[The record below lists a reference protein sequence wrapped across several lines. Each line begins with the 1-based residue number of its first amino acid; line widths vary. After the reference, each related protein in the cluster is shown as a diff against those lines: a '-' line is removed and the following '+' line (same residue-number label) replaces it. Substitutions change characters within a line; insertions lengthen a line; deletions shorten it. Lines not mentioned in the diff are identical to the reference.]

1 MASTR
6 TKKSATRSNSGRGRP
21 TERGRSPRGGRIWW
35 VLAGTV
41 ALLVAVVAVSAQGGD
56 DQPTAAGPT
65 ETTTRVVLASAGGEA
80 VGDDAPTFEV
90 RTTAGSSF
98 ELPAGKPAVL
108 FFMAGWCA
116 TCIPEAQALESIK
129 QDLGDGVAI
138 LAVSSDPTDSL
149 TAISA
154 FAETAGA
161 SYGFV
166 HDSDGTLG
174 QALGVRTLDT
184 TVVINAEGRIVWRDS
199 VPSSEAEIRGALA
212 QAGAA

>member
-6 TKKSATRSNSGRGRP
+6 TNTSATRSNSGRGRP
-21 TERGRSPRGGRIWW
+21 TGRRPSSRGGRIWW
-35 VLAGTV
+35 ALAGTV
-41 ALLVAVVAVSAQGGD
+41 ALLVAVVAVSAQGGN
-56 DQPTAAGPT
+56 DQPTAAGSAEP
-65 ETTTRVVLASAGGEA
+65 TTRVVLASAGGEA
-80 VGDDAPTFEV
+80 VGDDAPAFEV

-116 TCIPEAQALESIK
+116 TCIPEAKALESIK

-154 FAETAGA
+154 FAEEAGA
-161 SYGFV
+161 SYGFI

-174 QALGVRTLDT
+174 QALGVRALDT
-184 TVVINAEGRIVWRDS
+184 TVVIDADGQIVWRDS
-199 VPSSEAEIRGALA
+199 VPSSETAIRDALA